1 MPQEIDP
8 AQLAIAFFR
17 SCVFDIILCD
27 HHLDENALRQWEFI
41 LRGAEVRDY
50 SVTRRFMAM
59 VEAKKRMRKPENM
72 SAYLIYKISHGGF
85 SEPHAEQNASGP
97 HCIGCSA
104 PVDVARHDAMVKRI
118 KSGLRLKQIQ
128 TIDCAEFVNTH
139 LTQEEMNEFIGHE
152 LSFSYQETKIEE
164 VYEELRTAQAKK

>member
-8 AQLAIAFFR
+8 IQLAIAFFR

-27 HHLDENALRQWEFI
+27 QHVDEDALRQWEFI
-41 LRGAEVRDY
+41 LRGGNVRDY
-50 SVTRRFMAM
+50 SVTRRFLAM

-85 SEPHAEQNASGP
+85 SEPQEEQNSTGP

-104 PVDVARHDAMVKRI
+104 PVDTPRHDAMVKRI
-118 KSGLRLKQIQ
+118 KAGLRLKKIQ

-152 LSFSYQETKIEE
+152 LSFSYQEAKIDEI
-164 VYEELRTAQAKK
+164 YEELSTLKTRK